1 MTPQELADPIWR
13 ICNLYHIVDKSGQ
26 LVQFRPN
33 EIQMDFL
40 TNMGYRN
47 LILKARQMGFSTLIQ
62 IAILDQCIFLPNVHA
77 GIIAQDDPTRFERDR
92 NGFRPAFR
100 RKDEFRRILITWEDQ
115 RSRFLRKS

>member
-33 EIQMDFL
+33 E
-40 TNMGYRN
+40 
-47 LILKARQMGFSTLIQ
+47 IQ